1 MQEEVFIGDLVTF
14 SSGGKVFRVI
24 DQGFYN
30 PMSISLCDTETGE
43 NGQYSKAE
51 CKKLSFT
58 EIMMYRIWQK
68 MPRLQKE
75 Q

>member
-30 PMSISLCDTETGE
+30 PMSISLSDIESGE
-43 NGQYSKAE
+43 NGQYSKAD
-51 CKKLSFT
+51 CRKLSFT
-58 EIMMYRIWQK
+58 EIMLYRIWQK
-68 MPRLQKE
+68 MPALRKE